1 MCWWSSCVYWAINNA
16 NSSLRHWDINNNKW
30 NYIKCDKC
38 ISKSNLRK
46 KGFSR
51 RGWNFRCLLNWKKS
65 KQKNYQMPPT
75 HSVNCIVTTDVL
87 RHFSTLRNTIH
98 WPCTRIYSPVCKPT
112 KPEVIWDHRLRM
124 TFRKKKKCLQYKQVN
139 ICWKF
144 QQWIKT
150 TPQMP
155 NWEITHRCLYLFLG
169 VIKNNDKKVCISC
182 PIWVSI
188 NIKDTFKLIFNV
200 KPVLKTM

>member
-1 MCWWSSCVYWAINNA
+1 MLAKLKKIQTKKLSNA
-16 NSSLRHWDINNNKW
+16 PHTLCELYCYNRCSQTLQHSEKHHSLAMYTYIQPSLQTYKARGNMGSQTQNDI
-30 NYIKCDKC
+30 
-38 ISKSNLRK
+38 
-46 KGFSR
+46 
-51 RGWNFRCLLNWKKS
+51 
-65 KQKNYQMPPT
+65 Q
-75 HSVNCIVTTDVL
+75 
-87 RHFSTLRNTIH
+87 
-98 WPCTRIYSPVCKPT
+98 
-112 KPEVIWDHRLRM
+112 E
-124 TFRKKKKCLQYKQVN
+124 KKKCLQYKQVN